1 MGRLSPNTTSMIGMC
16 GGQGSPM
23 RANFFESAGVE
34 SLYVAMVL
42 APCSGDTIYPVPKF
56 TDFLLHLMHKY
67 CLRGKE
73 KREEE
78 HQLCQEKLGSC
89 IQAWEMYELQALL
102 AFKGG
107 LSNHTALSGW
117 TMENSHNLCVSW
129 EGVTSSNVTGHV
141 IMLDFSGLNLE
152 VWKYPVNEEMLGT
165 RGRASSKR
173 QRVCCFKSMGVF
185 DALADDLVLDIL
197 SRLDPAA
204 IILKAGRVCKRW
216 HRLAHS
222 QELVARKTAKD
233 PDPEPEPWVVLQVGQ
248 RLLWY
253 TSLDAILKDHG
264 RELDH
269 GSFSVGPAGHRFAF
283 VACSLGLV
291 CGRLEDLDE
300 AGGEAMTLAVGNPL
314 TNAWRVLPRIDVK
327 EEPCRYLMIVKRSG
341 HYHVAVVFEEFVMDY
356 HSKSKDWKARPSRTK
371 ERELFFTGWRLTP
384 KFVSEELQH
393 RFVLCVK
400 RCSMKVL
407 SITLRSDQLIQSYW
421 GVFAQA
427 SVLMEGVSDIAIAF
441 VPTLAVP

>member
-1 MGRLSPNTTSMIGMC
+1 
-16 GGQGSPM
+16 
-23 RANFFESAGVE
+23 
-34 SLYVAMVL
+34 
-42 APCSGDTIYPVPKF
+42 
-56 TDFLLHLMHKY
+56 
-67 CLRGKE
+67 
-73 KREEE
+73 
-78 HQLCQEKLGSC
+78 
-89 IQAWEMYELQALL
+89 
-102 AFKGG
+102 
-107 LSNHTALSGW
+107 
-117 TMENSHNLCVSW
+117 
-129 EGVTSSNVTGHV
+129 
-141 IMLDFSGLNLE
+141 
-152 VWKYPVNEEMLGT
+152 MLGT

-173 QRVCCFKSMGVF
+173 QRVCCFKSMGEF
-185 DALADDLVLDIL
+185 DALANDLVLDIL
-197 SRLDPAA
+197 SAA

-253 TSLDAILKDHG
+253 TSLDTILKDHG

-269 GSFSVGPAGHRFAF
+269 GSFSVGPAGHRFVF

-327 EEPCRYLMIVKRSG
+327 EEPCRYLMMVKRSG

-371 ERELFFTGWRLTP
+371 ERELSFTGWRLTP

-393 RFVLCVK
+393 R
-400 RCSMKVL
+400 
-407 SITLRSDQLIQSYW
+407 SDQLIQSYW
-421 GVFAQA
+421 GAFGQA

-441 VPTLAVP
+441 VPTLAQP